1 MAGEHSPRE
10 GAGNWEG
17 KLGGGTAAAAACQLL
32 QGGYEEDK
40 PSSLLMCSV
49 GRQATVAVN

>member
-17 KLGGGTAAAAACQLL
+17 KLGGGTAAAACQLL